1 MTFSAP
7 GPPMRVESLCDTE
20 QGGVDARLTGLPGEV
35 RQLHREVLRAF
46 LATGQPPHREDLQL
60 IGGIDRDAA
69 FEQLGDLD
77 VVQLEADGRV
87 LVAYPFCGRPTGH
100 TVQLDDGGGP
110 VLHAMCAIDALGIP
124 LMTGRNGVIGSA
136 DPDDGQLVRV
146 ERRGDN
152 WRWTPEDTAVLL
164 AQSSGCGSAAD
175 CLCPSIT
182 FHTSR
187 RRAEDHLRARPKL
200 TGVVLDQAQAIEV
213 ARRSFGALLDQDPET
228 RVTARADGAT
238 AVTTERVS
246 VEMLHTEACPNAADY
261 LPRLRQ
267 LAAIAGAAEPVRVR
281 LIADPEQAQRERFL
295 GSPTIRVD
303 GRDVEPGADARRDY
317 GLSCRL
323 YAGAHGVRGTP
334 PDEWV
339 LARLRPDTTVFGSG
353 SISVGPD
360 CHASPHL

>member
-1 MTFSAP
+1 MTFPAP

-20 QGGVDARLTGLPGEV
+20 QGGVDARLIGLPSEV

-46 LATGQPPHREDLQL
+46 LATGQPPHHADLPL
-60 IGGIDRDAA
+60 ICGIDRDAP
-69 FEQLGDLD
+69 FEQLSDVD
-77 VVQLEADGRV
+77 VVQLEADGHV
-87 LVAYPFCGRPTGH
+87 LVAYPFSGRPAGH

-152 WRWTPEDTAVLL
+152 WRWTPDDTAVLL

-182 FHTSR
+182 FHTSP
-187 RRAEDHLRARPKL
+187 RRAEDHLRARPEL
-200 TGVVLDQAQAIEV
+200 TGVVLNHAQAIEV
-213 ARRSFGALLDQDPET
+213 ARRSFGALLDQDPANWRPSPEPQNQSWCASSPIPSRRSASSSSARPQSASTAATST
-228 RVTARADGAT
+228 RA
-238 AVTTERVS
+238 
-246 VEMLHTEACPNAADY
+246 
-261 LPRLRQ
+261 
-267 LAAIAGAAEPVRVR
+267 PV
-281 LIADPEQAQRERFL
+281 
-295 GSPTIRVD
+295 
-303 GRDVEPGADARRDY
+303 RRDY

-323 YAGAHGVRGTP
+323 YAGTEGVRGTP

-353 SISVGPD
+353 
-360 CHASPHL
+360 A